1 MIKPAWD
8 AYLDSWGDSTVKAPY
23 GVPCARLEG
32 GSYAGTATG
41 TINTWKMPQFPETFH
56 AGNRRYVVG
65 EELGGVDIFID
76 FLLLIKP
83 NETPSTNLICVEG
96 GMIRYIHEVTVYSEK
111 NCGR

>member
-1 MIKPAWD
+1 MTKPAWD

-83 NETPSTNLICVEG
+83 NETPSLCG
-96 GMIRYIHEVTVYSEK
+96 GGNDQVYS
-111 NCGR
+111 